1 MGDESKY
8 GNVKEDEEMGAY
20 AQYMKMFLTPDFQ
33 SKYPDLSKEL
43 KSSNIQRS
51 DMEWIEDALDLAW
64 QMVQM
69 GDTLTQDFLIHE
81 CQKKLCLSSSLK
93 GFWMIMQ
100 QTQIKRE
107 ILSEEG
113 KKGRIQQVFD
123 RKKGEEK

>member
-1 MGDESKY
+1 MPDESKY

-33 SKYPDLSKEL
+33 AKYPDLTKEL
-43 KSSNIQRS
+43 KSSNIQRG
-51 DMEWIEDALDLAW
+51 DMEWIEDALDLSW
-64 QMVQM
+64 QMQTM
-69 GDTLTQDFLIHE
+69 GDNITPEFLTHE

-93 GFWMIMQ
+93 GFWMVMQ

-113 KKGRIQQVFD
+113 KKGMLQKTFD
-123 RKKGEEK
+123 RKKGEKE

>member
-1 MGDESKY
+1 MSDESKY

-33 SKYPDLSKEL
+33 AKYPDLSKEL

-113 KKGRIQQVFD
+113 KKGKIQQVFD